1 VTAGYRPEVLY
12 IVKHFVK
19 TEAHMGSCMKA
30 IFTAIQNEPEV
41 FEVFEDQECGGQ
53 KLSAYKMSE
62 LVKKLADYKFNV
74 SSQFFEDGVHLAH
87 EKLIQFESD
96 RLKGNDAQRKK
107 MQNYVVNAIGD
118 DAVFRSLLLEL
129 YGISHAFEAKT
140 SEYTHSQYQCYIAAR
155 CIQGCDPR
163 YAFMLG
169 SGQGKSIIALL
180 MAAYYKTHGRK
191 VTIVSASKQL
201 KM

>member
-1 VTAGYRPEVLY
+1 
-12 IVKHFVK
+12 
-19 TEAHMGSCMKA
+19 
-30 IFTAIQNEPEV
+30 
-41 FEVFEDQECGGQ
+41 
-53 KLSAYKMSE
+53 
-62 LVKKLADYKFNV
+62 
-74 SSQFFEDGVHLAH
+74 
-87 EKLIQFESD
+87 
-96 RLKGNDAQRKK
+96 
-107 MQNYVVNAIGD
+107 
-118 DAVFRSLLLEL
+118 VFRSLLLEL
-129 YGISHAFEAKT
+129 YKISHEFEAKT
-140 SEYTHSQYQCYIAAR
+140 SEYTHSQYQCYIGAR